1 MEAELYSLENLT
13 LRDIKAL
20 RTALNYIQI
29 TGIDAFFIGTLQI
42 NISGQIEEIE
52 NHINSSQQTN
62 SPQPPKLKKQT
73 K

>member
-13 LRDIKAL
+13 LREVKAL
-20 RTALNYIQI
+20 RTALNYIQV

-52 NHINSSQQTN
+52 KHLIT
-62 SPQPPKLKKQT
+62 PQPTTPPPT
-73 K
+73 S

>member
-52 NHINSSQQTN
+52 NHISVPQQTK
-62 SPQPPKLKKQT
+62 PPKTPK
-73 K
+73 

>member
-13 LRDIKAL
+13 LREVKAL
-20 RTALNYIQI
+20 RTALNYIQV

-52 NHINSSQQTN
+52 KHLN
-62 SPQPPKLKKQT
+62 SPQPKSIPKTSVLKT
-73 K
+73 P